1 MPDKTQPDVAVRVA
15 VLIQNGDRILLEK
28 RHNNLGAGSWGPPMG
43 HLEFGESFEQT
54 ALRETQEETGIV
66 IDEPKFRMVTN
77 DVFEQEHEHAITI
90 WMEARYVSGEPQVK
104 APDEESSI
112 GWFQWTSL
120 PEPLF
125 LPLRHMLE
133 GQTYPSQTTEVK
145 LKEVVERLKGAQ
157 T

>member
-28 RHNNLGAGSWGPPMG
+28 RLNNLGSGSWGPPIG

-54 ALRETQEETGIV
+54 AMRETEEETGIF
-66 IDEPKFRMVTN
+66 IEDPKFRMVTS
-77 DVFEQEHEHAITI
+77 DVFEQEHEHSITI
-90 WMEARYVSGEPQVK
+90 WMEARYVSGELK
-104 APDEESSI
+104 LNAPDEESNI

-125 LPLRHMLE
+125 LPLRHVLE

-145 LKEVVERLKGAQ
+145 LKQVVERLKGAQ